1 MIKNN
6 KQQLLLI
13 MEEAINAAKP
23 FNNFPKL
30 VKKPK
35 GKIYVLG
42 AGKAAGSMAKAFED
56 QCLFDLEGLVITRYN
71 HFVKTKKI
79 KVVEA
84 SHPIP
89 DLNGYN
95 ATKKIIQ
102 IAKNTSKDDLVIF
115 LISGGASA
123 LLCSPLDGISFDEKQ
138 KINNELL
145 KSGASIDQMNIVRQS
160 ISAVKGGRLLELIK
174 PSNCI
179 TYGISDIPGDN
190 PSFIG
195 SGPTVYTNN
204 DTNKFFEIVD
214 NYKIKI
220 SKEILSIIKNNL
232 LPQGINENFRLIASP
247 MKALKAAANLAKKIG
262 FSPIILSDKLEGNAA
277 EEGKRMANLALK
289 IKKEQHY
296 KNITLKNPI
305 LLLSGGETTV
315 KVNGL
320 GRGGRNSEFA
330 LSMVNTLKGN
340 KNILGL
346 SVDTDGIDGSEDNAG
361 AFFSYETFLNS
372 KKLNLDIKKYIN
384 NNDTF
389 SFFEKTNDLIFTGP
403 TLTNVNDFR
412 AVLVLTN

>member
-6 KQQLLLI
+6 KQHLFLI
-13 MEEAINAAKP
+13 MEEAINSSKP
-23 FNNFPKL
+23 NDNFPKL
-30 VKKPK
+30 IEKPK

-56 QCLFDLEGLVITRYN
+56 QCSFDLEGLVITRYD
-71 HFVKTKKI
+71 HFVKTKNI
-79 KVVEA
+79 NVVEA

-95 ATKKIIQ
+95 ATKKIMR
-102 IAKNTSKDDLVIF
+102 IAKCTSKDDLVIF

-123 LLCSPLDGISFDEKQ
+123 LLCSPLDGINFDEKQ
-138 KINNELL
+138 IINKELL
-145 KSGASIDQMNIVRQS
+145 KSGASIDEMNIVRQS

-179 TYGISDIPGDN
+179 TYGISDIPGDD

-195 SGPTVYTNN
+195 SGPTIYSS
-204 DTNKFFEIVD
+204 NKPDRLFEILD
-214 NYKIKI
+214 KYKIKI

-232 LPQGINENFRLIASP
+232 LPEGINENFYLIASP
-247 MKALKAAANLAKKIG
+247 IKALNAASKLAKKIG
-262 FSPIILSDKLEGNAA
+262 FSPIILSDKLEGNAL
-277 EEGKRMANLALK
+277 EEGERMANLALK
-289 IKKEQHY
+289 IKNENHY
-296 KNITLKNPI
+296 KDISLEKPI
-305 LLLSGGETTV
+305 ILLSGGETTV

-346 SVDTDGIDGSEDNAG
+346 SIDTDGIDGSEDNAG
-361 AFFSYETFLNS
+361 TFFSYQTFLNS
-372 KKLNLDIKKYIN
+372 QKMNLDIKEHIN
-384 NNDTF
+384 NNDAF
-389 SFFEKTNDLIFTGP
+389 SFFEKTNDLIYTGP

-412 AVLVLTN
+412 AVLILPN

>member
-56 QCLFDLEGLVITRYN
+56 QCSFDLEGLVVTRYD

-79 KVVEA
+79 KVLEA

-95 ATKKIIQ
+95 ATKQIIQ

-123 LLCSPLDGISFDEKQ
+123 LFCSPLDGISFDEKQ

-179 TYGISDIPGDN
+179 TYGISDIPGDD

-195 SGPTVYTNN
+195 SGPTIYTNN
-204 DTNKFFEIVD
+204 DTNNFFEILD

-220 SKEILSIIKNNL
+220 SNEILSIVKNNL
-232 LPQGINENFRLIASP
+232 LPQGINENFHLIASP

-289 IKKEQHY
+289 IKKEKHY
-296 KNITLKNPI
+296 KNISLENPI

-372 KKLNLDIKKYIN
+372 KSKNIMKQHLAQRKNLKI
-384 NNDTF
+384 
-389 SFFEKTNDLIFTGP
+389 
-403 TLTNVNDFR
+403 R
-412 AVLVLTN
+412 Q

>member
-195 SGPTVYTNN
+195 SGPTIYTNN
-204 DTNKFFEIVD
+204 NTNKFFEILD

>member
-6 KQQLLLI
+6 KQQLFLI
-13 MEEAINAAKP
+13 MKEAINSSKP
-23 FNNFPKL
+23 DNKFPKL
-30 VKKPK
+30 LEKPK
-35 GKIYVLG
+35 GNIYVLG

-56 QCLFDLEGLVITRYN
+56 ECPFELEGFVVTRYD

-123 LLCSPLDGISFDEKQ
+123 LLCSPLDGIYFDEKQ

-145 KSGASIDQMNIVRQS
+145 KSGASIDEMNIVRQS

-179 TYGISDIPGDN
+179 TYGISDIPGDD

-195 SGPTVYTNN
+195 SGPTIYSNN
-204 DTNKFFEIVD
+204 DPNKLFEILD
-214 NYKIKI
+214 NYQIEI
-220 SKEILSIIKNNL
+220 SKEILSIIKTNL
-232 LPQGINENFRLIASP
+232 LPKGINENFHLIASP
-247 MKALKAAANLAKKIG
+247 MKALKAASNLAKKIG
-262 FSPIILSDKLEGNAA
+262 FLPIILSDKLEGDASK
-277 EEGKRMANLALK
+277 EGERMANLALK
-289 IKKEQHY
+289 IKKEKRY
-296 KNITLKNPI
+296 KNISLEKPI

-320 GRGGRNSEFA
+320 GKGGRNSEFA

-346 SVDTDGIDGSEDNAG
+346 SIDTDGIDGSEDNAG
-361 AFFSYETFLNS
+361 AFFSYETFLKS
-372 KKLNLDIKKYIN
+372 KKLNLNIKTYIN
-384 NNDTF
+384 NNDAF
-389 SFFEKTNDLIFTGP
+389 SFFEKTKDLIYTGP

-412 AVLVLTN
+412 AVLVLPN